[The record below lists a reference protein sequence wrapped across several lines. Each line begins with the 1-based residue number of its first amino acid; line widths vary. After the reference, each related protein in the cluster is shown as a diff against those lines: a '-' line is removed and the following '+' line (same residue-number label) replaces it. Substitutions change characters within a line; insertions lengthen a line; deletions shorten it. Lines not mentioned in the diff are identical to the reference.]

1 MTPAQFWAIESQNQ
15 QNKMQRMDDLADQ
28 VGSGAGR
35 LASAAA
41 GFAMGGPAG
50 AAMAMQGGGERGGRG
65 GGGSSPD
72 SVLGSFVSA
81 YADNKALEA
90 KGEAYGD
97 FMNRHGEQLGFKPEY
112 LQDFLKKPK
121 REQAMIGDQIIGM
134 QNTGRQIMNQQY
146 LKQQA
151 DAFGGR
157 GGGGAGGGT
166 QPGVLASF

>member
-1 MTPAQFWAIESQNQ
+1 MTPAQFWAIEQGNQ
-15 QNKMQRMDDLADQ
+15 QNRQE
-28 VGSGAGR
+28 
-35 LASAAA
+35 
-41 GFAMGGPAG
+41 F
-50 AAMAMQGGGERGGRG
+50 MQGQQEQLMGAIGQFAGQ
-65 GGGSSPD
+65 
-72 SVLGSFVSA
+72 F
-81 YADNKALEA
+81 ADNKALEA

-97 FMNRHGEQLGFKPEY
+97 FMNRHGEQLGFDPGY

-157 GGGGAGGGT
+157 GGGADGAGGGD
-166 QPGVLASF
+166 SFTF